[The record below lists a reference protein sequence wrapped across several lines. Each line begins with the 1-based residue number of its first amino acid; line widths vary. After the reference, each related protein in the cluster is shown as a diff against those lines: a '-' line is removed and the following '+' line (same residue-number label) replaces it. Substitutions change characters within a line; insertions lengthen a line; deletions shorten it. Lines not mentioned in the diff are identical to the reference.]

1 MTKTY
6 LFDFLEY
13 SRCSTTYDASTKPRE
28 DSVQSFGE
36 SGVVCLSPK
45 YISFSGSRNNL
56 VSSLKH
62 LWNNALL
69 KLQFAM
75 GRFAV
80 KESIVFMQYPQ
91 YSLKPENFEFV
102 TKYFKQ
108 RGNKVIF
115 FVHDLNALRY
125 KEKSY
130 GDSLLFQLADMC
142 ILHSQKMVEE
152 CKKYGSEG
160 PAIVLEFF
168 DYLSD

>member
-115 FVHDLNALRY
+115 LY
-125 KEKSY
+125 
-130 GDSLLFQLADMC
+130 M
-142 ILHSQKMVEE
+142 I
-152 CKKYGSEG
+152 
-160 PAIVLEFF
+160 
-168 DYLSD
+168 